1 MDKENLKGVAAL
13 LVHVA
18 RVDEAYTYKE
28 KQIIKSFINSFN
40 ESDGEL
46 ILKEAEELESNSN
59 QLLSFTR
66 AVKDQELEVKKEI
79 IEHLWQI
86 IKSFINSFNE
96 SDGDLILR
104 EAEEL
109 ESNSNQLLSFTR
121 AVKDQ
126 ELEVKKEIIE
136 HLWKI
141 IISDQNVDHYESN
154 LMRRICG
161 LIYFP
166 DKLCGEIKLKVLKSN

>member
-18 RVDEAYTYKE
+18 RVDEAYTDKE
-28 KQIIKSFINSFN
+28 KQIIKSFLNSFN

-79 IEHLWQI
+79 IEHLW
-86 IKSFINSFNE
+86 
-96 SDGDLILR
+96 
-104 EAEEL
+104 
-109 ESNSNQLLSFTR
+109 
-121 AVKDQ
+121 
-126 ELEVKKEIIE
+126 
-136 HLWKI
+136 KI
-141 IISDQNVDHYESN
+141 IISDQNVDHYEAN

>member
-1 MDKENLKGVAAL
+1 VDKENLKGVTAL

-18 RVDEAYTYKE
+18 RVDEAYTDKE

-40 ESDGEL
+40 ESDSDL

-66 AVKDQELEVKKEI
+66 
-79 IEHLWQI
+79 
-86 IKSFINSFNE
+86 
-96 SDGDLILR
+96 
-104 EAEEL
+104 
-109 ESNSNQLLSFTR
+109 T
-121 AVKDQ
+121 VKDQ

-141 IISDQNVDHYESN
+141 IISDQNVDHYEAN

-166 DKLCGEIKLKVLKSN
+166 DKLCGEIKLKVLQSN

>member
-18 RVDEAYTYKE
+18 RVDEAYTDKE

-66 AVKDQELEVKKEI
+66 AVKDQ
-79 IEHLWQI
+79 
-86 IKSFINSFNE
+86 
-96 SDGDLILR
+96 D
-104 EAEEL
+104 
-109 ESNSNQLLSFTR
+109 
-121 AVKDQ
+121 
-126 ELEVKKEIIE
+126 LEVKKEIIE

-141 IISDQNVDHYESN
+141 IISDQNVDHYEAN

-166 DKLCGEIKLKVLKSN
+166 DKLCGEIKIKVLGKTS